1 MNYKSV
7 TICNYRDYTPNSRI
21 SEQLISLV
29 LGSFGSFFLQ
39 WQQNIVMSRC
49 VWLYMTFPLSFPGF
63 TGCVSDKQQCFLNQ
77 PNCSFHSSIHLDAL
91 GHYSDIADDNV
102 SLQYCRSVDIDL
114 KILPVNKSE
123 QLFVSSGIS
132 SCETTTSPADM
143 KAWHETTG
151 TPRGAWADLSRVQ
164 TCCVLHTADDI

>member
-1 MNYKSV
+1 MWQYVIIETTHQTVALVSSWFLWFLVHLGPFFYNDNK
-7 TICNYRDYTPNSRI
+7 I
-21 SEQLISLV
+21 SSC
-29 LGSFGSFFLQ
+29 LG
-39 WQQNIVMSRC
+39 VC

-91 GHYSDIADDNV
+91 SHYSGIADDNV

-132 SCETTTSPADM
+132 SCQTTTSPADM